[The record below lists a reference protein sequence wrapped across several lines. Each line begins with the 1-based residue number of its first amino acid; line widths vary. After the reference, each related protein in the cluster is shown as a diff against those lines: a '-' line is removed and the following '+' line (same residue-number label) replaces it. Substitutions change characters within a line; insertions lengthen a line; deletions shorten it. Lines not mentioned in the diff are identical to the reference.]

1 MLQRPDGSDLAR
13 KDATFHLE
21 PQGGPAAAAPVAA
34 AYGGGFGVSVGTTIE
49 LAR

>member
-1 MLQRPDGSDLAR
+1 MLQRQDGSDLAR

-21 PQGGPAAAAPVAA
+21 PQGGPAAAAPAA
-34 AYGGGFGVSVGTTIE
+34 AYGGGFGVSVGSTIE